1 MITVNDT
8 DIGKIVIT
16 PNNKIDKET
25 EYLLKSICMMQ
36 LLCLNKEENK
46 EIHKELKLILNDTV
60 NKINK
65 LYNYEEFDATANFN

>member
-46 EIHKELKLILNDTV
+46 EIHIELKLILNDTV